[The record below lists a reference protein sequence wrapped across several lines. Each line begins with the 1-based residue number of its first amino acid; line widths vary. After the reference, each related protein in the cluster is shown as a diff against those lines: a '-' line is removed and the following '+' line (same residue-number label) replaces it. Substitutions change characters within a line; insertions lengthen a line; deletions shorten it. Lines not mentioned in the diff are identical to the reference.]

1 MTFKKY
7 ISKESISDFPV
18 NHYKG
23 EIIIV
28 DEIEAIDIA
37 YSYLIK
43 QEILGIDTESKPTF
57 KKGVSSI
64 VSLIQ
69 IATHEKVFLFRIN
82 KIGFHKKIIQILE
95 SNQIVKVGIALHD
108 DIKDLNSIS
117 KFKANKILDLN
128 RIAEKLG
135 FKSIGAVKLSI
146 LILGFRISKKVRL
159 SNWENEVLSQ
169 EQINYAA
176 TDAWICYLIYKKLLD
191 ENKVQNTY

>member
-1 MTFKKY
+1 M
-7 ISKESISDFPV
+7 
-18 NHYKG
+18 
-23 EIIIV
+23 
-28 DEIEAIDIA
+28 
-37 YSYLIK
+37 
-43 QEILGIDTESKPTF
+43 
-57 KKGVSSI
+57 
-64 VSLIQ
+64 
-69 IATHEKVFLFRIN
+69 IN
-82 KIGFHKKIIQILE
+82 KICFHKKIIQILE
-95 SNQIVKVGIALHD
+95 SNQIIKVGIALHD

-128 RIAEKLG
+128 RTAEKLG